1 MKEENEKDKSRE
13 EAFFPHPS
21 CVGRRCRALTSVC
34 EVRKT
39 EKLFLSLVG
48 FITAT
53 PKRTTVASVG
63 NPLIASSAHSDKELL
78 SLCAK
83 QKKHS
88 ANFVVKFIVNL
99 EDLAKASSAK
109 LREKENL
116 INVNYPPAL
125 APHPS

>member
-21 CVGRRCRALTSVC
+21 CVGRRCRVLTSVC

-78 SLCAK
+78 SLCA
-83 QKKHS
+83 QRKKTQCELCS
-88 ANFVVKFIVNL
+88 EIYRESRRSCKTSL
-99 EDLAKASSAK
+99 AK

-116 INVNYPPAL
+116 INVNYPT
-125 APHPS
+125 PHPS